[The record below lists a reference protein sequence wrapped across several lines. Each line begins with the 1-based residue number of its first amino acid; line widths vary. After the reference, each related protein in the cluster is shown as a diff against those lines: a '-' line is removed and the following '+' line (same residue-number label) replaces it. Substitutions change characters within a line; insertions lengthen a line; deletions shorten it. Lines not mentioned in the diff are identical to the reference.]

1 MNPTNWTVTGDGAEG
16 TTLTSFQVFP
26 GIELVFKDIHSRS
39 CDVRMTGAA
48 RGILEIEHCREGRT
62 ECQVGEDFF
71 YLAPGDISIRH
82 TGNAGRKA
90 NFPLSHYHG
99 VSILIDLERTPKC
112 LSCLMEDVQVQP
124 AALARKFELM
134 EKPFFILRQ
143 NASIEHIFSEIYS
156 LPESIRKGYLKVKVL
171 EILLFLT
178 GLEHEREDLTRRRL
192 SPAQVSLAKSVCGYL
207 TENTAGRVTIEEL
220 ARRFNTSP
228 TQLKSSFRGV
238 YGISVQAFLRSQKM
252 RQAAKLLKDT
262 DRTVLD
268 IAGEFGY
275 ANGSKFAVA
284 FRGVMGVT
292 PNQYRGGTEPE
303 SVRSEWSGEPEFAN
317 ISVR

>member
-1 MNPTNWTVTGDGAEG
+1 MDPSHWTITGEGAED
-16 TTLTSFQVFP
+16 TVLTSYPVFP

-39 CDVRMTGAA
+39 CDLRMTGPAK
-48 RGILEIEHCREGRT
+48 RILEIEHCREGRT
-62 ECQVGEDFF
+62 ECQVGEDYF

-90 NFPLSHYHG
+90 NFPMSHYHG
-99 VSILIDLERTPKC
+99 VSILIDLEKTPKC
-112 LSCLMEDVQVQP
+112 LSCLMEDVDVQP

-134 EKPFFILRQ
+134 EKSFFILRQ
-143 NASIEHIFSEIYS
+143 NASIEHIFSEIYD
-156 LPESIRKGYLKVKVL
+156 LPESIKKGYLKVKVL

-178 GLEHEREDLTRRRL
+178 GLENEREDLTRRRF
-192 SPAQVSLAKSVCGYL
+192 SPAQVSLAKAVCCYL
-207 TENTAGRVTIEEL
+207 TEHTSDRVTIETL

-238 YGISVQAFLRSQKM
+238 YGISVQAFVRSQKM
-252 RQAAKLLKDT
+252 RQAAKLLRDT

-275 ANGSKFAVA
+275 ANGSKFAGA
-284 FRGVMGVT
+284 FRSVMGVT

-303 SVRSEWSGEPEFAN
+303 SVRSEWSAAPGFAN